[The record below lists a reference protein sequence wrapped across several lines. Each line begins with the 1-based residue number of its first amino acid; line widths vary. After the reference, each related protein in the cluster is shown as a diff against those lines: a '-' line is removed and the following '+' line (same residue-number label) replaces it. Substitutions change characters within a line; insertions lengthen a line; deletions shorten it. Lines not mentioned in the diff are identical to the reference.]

1 MKNKIL
7 IAILSTVL
15 SGCVSNNQPTDKIV
29 STNKLGQITF
39 ERNCAVCHGQK
50 AQGLTENWKI
60 KVNGKYPAPPLN
72 GTAHTWHHSPAVLL
86 RIINEGGT
94 TMVGFKN
101 QLSAK
106 QKQAVLEYLH
116 SLWPLKIQK
125 AYNKRFNL

>member
-29 STNKLGQITF
+29 SANKLGQITF

-50 AQGLTENWKI
+50 AQGLAENWKV

-101 QLSAK
+101 RLSAK